1 MDLNDVEK
9 VSVDALGGTDTIT
22 VNDLSGT
29 DVTEVSINLAGT
41 LSGTAG
47 DGQVDNVLTN
57 ATNGN
62 DTIGIVG
69 ASTSLTVVGLPALV
83 SVTNAKGGLDGL
95 TVQGL
100 AGDDSISAATLPA
113 GIMKLTLDGGA
124 GNDSILGSGG
134 ADRLIGGDGDDFV
147 DGNRGDDVALLGAG
161 NDLFQWDPGD
171 GSDVVEGQAGLDT
184 LLFNGANISENIN
197 ISANGGRA
205 RFFRDVAS
213 VTMDL
218 NDVEHINFNALGGT
232 DNIVV
237 NDMTGTDVKQVSVNL
252 ASTPGGSGGDGQV
265 DTIVI
270 NATSGDDVIS
280 VANNNGII
288 AVSGL
293 AAQITIL
300 NFEATDRLVINGLA
314 GDDVIEASGL
324 DGMLFTA
331 NGGDG
336 DDILI
341 GSKGNDVLNGG
352 AGDDVLLGGP
362 GVDVLDGGPGDNIV
376 IQSLIAG
383 AGGLG
388 I

>member
-1 MDLNDVEK
+1 
-9 VSVDALGGTDTIT
+9 
-22 VNDLSGT
+22 
-29 DVTEVSINLAGT
+29 
-41 LSGTAG
+41 
-47 DGQVDNVLTN
+47 
-57 ATNGN
+57 
-62 DTIGIVG
+62 
-69 ASTSLTVVGLPALV
+69 
-83 SVTNAKGGLDGL
+83 
-95 TVQGL
+95 
-100 AGDDSISAATLPA
+100 
-113 GIMKLTLDGGA
+113 MKLTLDGGA

-147 DGNRGDDVALLGAG
+147 DGNRGDDVALLGAS

-171 GSDVVEGQAGLDT
+171 GSDVVKGQAGLDT

-213 VTMDL
+213 VTINL
-218 NDVEHINFNALGGT
+218 NDVEHIDFNALGGT

-280 VANNNGII
+280 VVNNNGII
-288 AVSGL
+288 TVSRL

-383 AGGLG
+383 AGGFG